1 MILNATKNLPGQ
13 HFDMIWCS
21 HYVPIQLKLGLFK
34 TTCLPVL
41 LYGSGIWV
49 FKKNIISKSNAFS
62 TSCYRIMLGIKRLYK
77 VSNERI
83 YVLTSTSPLMA
94 TVKSRQL
101 KFLDHILRMDK
112 NEPVKTYTLYELPHV
127 RRLPGSQRRSFSRQA
142 ED

>member
-1 MILNATKNLPGQ
+1 
-13 HFDMIWCS
+13 
-21 HYVPIQLKLGLFK
+21 
-34 TTCLPVL
+34 
-41 LYGSGIWV
+41 
-49 FKKNIISKSNAFS
+49 
-62 TSCYRIMLGIKRLYK
+62 MLGIKRLYK